1 MGSRMLWEMSKSGI
15 PSSGFFFFFFQAQVW
30 TMALTLTTCVIW
42 GKSLKTYKLSE
53 SPIPPLGQ
61 GHIYPTG
68 FPEDGMLYED
78 LFRCKLFPRS

>member
-1 MGSRMLWEMSKSGI
+1 
-15 PSSGFFFFFFQAQVW
+15 
-30 TMALTLTTCVIW
+30 MALTLTTCVIW